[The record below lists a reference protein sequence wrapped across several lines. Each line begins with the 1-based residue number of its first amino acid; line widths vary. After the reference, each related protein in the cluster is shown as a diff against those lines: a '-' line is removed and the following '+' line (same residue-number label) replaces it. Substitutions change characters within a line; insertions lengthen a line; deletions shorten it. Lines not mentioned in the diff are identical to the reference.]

1 MKGKIKGNPVNIR
14 KKKVPPLPGGK
25 EGLVSFLGFVSRRT
39 GWRELPLPEGAF
51 FQPEQPRKKPFT
63 MLDVYESMKKK
74 NEEGGT

>member
-14 KKKVPPLPGGK
+14 KKQVSPLQGVK
-25 EGLVSFLGFVSRRT
+25 EGLVPFLGFVSRRT
-39 GWRELPLPEGAF
+39 GWRELPLPEGA